1 MFKCLFRKFI
11 LVVTT
16 GILLLSCNKSD
27 TSTSSSYSVFDSL
40 ISIAYDTIRID
51 PNRGLK
57 ILKSSEKYISDSI
70 DYWRAKSLYSH
81 YYLTN
86 GQPDSAI
93 GILQHI
99 IRFTNSVADNKEKD
113 DFLLIAYNQLGNCYS
128 QYNEL
133 DSAVFY
139 FLKSLQYSHEK
150 SKIENLIN
158 LADVNIWKGNYAEGT
173 SYFIQALAISDSL
186 NVPDSENFPVYAG
199 LSQAYLIGMS
209 DFEKS
214 NYYFKKAEK
223 YVDYR
228 NNYDKIVFYNNR
240 GTYHYFKGE
249 YEDALTCFLKAKSLV
264 GNTNA
269 SYFVNLLNTNLGD
282 VYYRLHKPD
291 SAKKCLD
298 ASYSYNK
305 KAGDN
310 SSLFYI
316 ATIRAALALEENK
329 PELAGDILE
338 DYPESKQIRAELL
351 RIRYNIL
358 SKAYASKNDF
368 RKAYDFQEKLRLIDD
383 SLRSQ
388 KTANV
393 INELEIR
400 YKQDTTLLKKEI
412 QIQKKEEEVKTLKAT
427 NTISIF
433 IAFIALLTA
442 LLVYTIFKR
451 KRDVNLLRYYETTS
465 RLRLQ
470 NIRNRISPHFMFN
483 MLNRQI
489 NLEKEKEKNS
499 VIYELVSLLR
509 KSLQMTEGV
518 TVSLSEEI
526 EFVESYLKLENGSS
540 GHPLR
545 VSWDLENNI
554 DTAIWNIPAM
564 LIQIP
569 VENALK
575 YAIRDDIQGEL
586 VITIKE
592 LNNSLYLEIRDNGPG
607 YDPAK
612 IAGNKGTG
620 TGLKVLLSTINIL
633 NKRNKEK
640 IIFKIIN
647 LKDSGSSGTAVQ
659 ITIPKEFDFGL
670 KSGNV

>member
-1 MFKCLFRKFI
+1 MFKCLFIKLLLI
-11 LVVTT
+11 CYLS
-16 GILLLSCNKSD
+16 ILLFSCNRSD
-27 TSTSSSYSVFDSL
+27 SSVTSKHSTFDSL

-51 PNRGLK
+51 PDKGLK
-57 ILKSSEKYISDSI
+57 ILKTSEQYITDSSDF
-70 DYWRAKSLYSH
+70 WRAKSLYSH

-93 GILQHI
+93 SILHNI
-99 IRFTNSVADNKEKD
+99 IRFTNSIEDKKEKE

-133 DSAVFY
+133 DSAISY
-139 FLKSLQYSHEK
+139 FRKSLQYSQEK

-173 SYFIQALAISDSL
+173 SNFIQALEISDSL
-186 NVPDSENFPVYAG
+186 KLPKSENYPVYAG

-214 NYYFKKAEK
+214 DYYFKMAEK
-223 YVDYR
+223 YVNSR
-228 NNYDKIVFYNNR
+228 NNYDKIVYFNNR

-249 YEDALTCFLKAKSLV
+249 YNNALSCFLKAKSLI

-269 SYFVNLLNTNLGD
+269 PYFINLLNTNLGD
-282 VYYRLHKPD
+282 VYYRLNKPD
-291 SAKKCLD
+291 SAKFCLN

-305 KAGDN
+305 KVGDN

-316 ATIRAALALEENK
+316 ATIRAAMALDDNK
-329 PELAGDILE
+329 PALAAEILE
-338 DYPESKQIRAELL
+338 NYPESNQIRAELL
-351 RIRYNIL
+351 RIRYTIL
-358 SKAYASKNDF
+358 SKAYARENDF
-368 RKAYDFQEKLRLIDD
+368 KNAYNFQEKLRMIDD

-388 KTANV
+388 KTENV
-393 INELEIR
+393 INMLELS

-412 QIQKKEEEVKTLKAT
+412 QIQKNEEEVKTLKTT
-427 NTISIF
+427 NTITIF

-442 LLVYTIFKR
+442 LLIYTIFKR

-489 NLEKEKEKNS
+489 NQDINNEKNS
-499 VIYELVSLLR
+499 IIYELVSLLR
-509 KSLQMTEGV
+509 KSLQMTEDV
-518 TVSLSEEI
+518 TVSLAEEV
-526 EFVESYLKLENGSS
+526 EFVKSYLKLESDSS

-545 VSWDLENNI
+545 VTWKIEPEINTS
-554 DTAIWNIPAM
+554 TWNIPAM

-575 YAIRDDIQGEL
+575 YALTDDIQGEL
-586 VITIKE
+586 IIAIKE
-592 LNNSLYLEIRDNGPG
+592 LKKSLHIEIRDNGPG
-607 YDPAK
+607 YDPANF
-612 IAGNKGTG
+612 AGNKGTG
-620 TGLKVLLSTINIL
+620 SGIKVILSTINIL
-633 NKRNKEK
+633 NKNNKEK
-640 IIFKIIN
+640 ITFSISN
-647 LKDSGSSGTAVQ
+647 LKETGSSGTSVQ
-659 ITIPKEFDFGL
+659 ITIPKEFDFGM
-670 KSGNV
+670 KT